1 MVIDLQALFNNP
13 LLNHWKLFFVVSGL
27 ISLSTVLTAAQLD
40 LSTAESI
47 SSMIKYTV
55 RCAVPFLFLVFL
67 ASSLQVVLP
76 SLFSR
81 WLARNRKFLGLCF
94 ASAMAW
100 QALFILW
107 LATIHSHYYAE
118 EVYNLSDTIEGVG
131 GYLFLLAMVATSFEF
146 GRSRLTVKQWR
157 NLHKAGIY
165 YLWAYAWSVYWYEL
179 YYYGT
184 LELIDYVFYWFG
196 FGAWGLRILAWSKKE
211 KKKAVNKGKTRLKSS
226 T

>member
-1 MVIDLQALFNNP
+1 MAIDLQV
-13 LLNHWKLFFVVSGL
+13 LLNKPYINQWKLFFLGSGL
-27 ISLSTVLTAAQLD
+27 ISLSTLLTAVQLD
-40 LSTAESI
+40 LSSAESI

-55 RCAVPFLFLVFL
+55 RCAVPFLFLVFM
-67 ASSLQVVLP
+67 ASSLQVVWP

-81 WLARNRKFLGLCF
+81 WLVRNRKFLGLCF

-107 LATIHSHYYAE
+107 LVNIHSHYYVE

-146 GRSRLTVKQWR
+146 GRSRLTLKQWR

-184 LELIDYVFYWFG
+184 LEIYDYVFYWFG
-196 FGAWGLRILAWSKKE
+196 FGAWGLRMLAWSKKE
-211 KKKAVNKGKTRLKSS
+211 QKKLLNKDKTKLKSS

>member
-1 MVIDLQALFNNP
+1 MAIDLQSLLNNP
-13 LLNHWKLFFVVSGL
+13 YLNQWKLFFMGSGL
-27 ISLSTVLTAAQLD
+27 ISLSTLLIAIQSD
-40 LSTAESI
+40 LSSAEAI

-55 RCAVPFLFLVFL
+55 RCAVPFLFLVFM
-67 ASSLQVVLP
+67 ASSLQVVWP

-107 LATIHSHYYAE
+107 LVNIHSHYYAE

-211 KKKAVNKGKTRLKSS
+211 QKKAVNKGKTKLKSS

>member
-1 MVIDLQALFNNP
+1 MAIDLQV
-13 LLNHWKLFFVVSGL
+13 LLNKPYINQWKLFFLGSGL
-27 ISLSTVLTAAQLD
+27 ISLSTLLTAVQLD
-40 LSTAESI
+40 LSSAESI

-55 RCAVPFLFLVFL
+55 RCAVPFLFLVFM
-67 ASSLQVVLP
+67 ASSLQVVWP

-81 WLARNRKFLGLCF
+81 WLVRNRKFLGLCF

-107 LATIHSHYYAE
+107 LVNIHSHYYVE

-146 GRSRLTVKQWR
+146 GRSRLTLKQWR

-184 LELIDYVFYWFG
+184 LEIYDYVFYWFG
-196 FGAWGLRILAWSKKE
+196 FGAWGLRMLAWSKKE
-211 KKKAVNKGKTRLKSS
+211 QKKSLNKDKTKLKSS

>member
-1 MVIDLQALFNNP
+1 MVIDLQV
-13 LLNHWKLFFVVSGL
+13 LLNKPYINQWKLFFLGSGL
-27 ISLSTVLTAAQLD
+27 ISLSTLLTAVQLD
-40 LSTAESI
+40 LSSAESI

-55 RCAVPFLFLVFL
+55 RCAVPFLFLVFM
-67 ASSLQVVLP
+67 ASSLQVVWP

-81 WLARNRKFLGLCF
+81 WLVRNRKFLGLCF

-107 LATIHSHYYAE
+107 LVNIHSHYYVE

-146 GRSRLTVKQWR
+146 GRSRLTLKQWR

-184 LELIDYVFYWFG
+184 LEIYDYVFYWFG
-196 FGAWGLRILAWSKKE
+196 FGAWGLRMLAWSKKE
-211 KKKAVNKGKTRLKSS
+211 QKKSLNKDKTKLKSS

>member
-1 MVIDLQALFNNP
+1 MVIDLQTLFNNP
-13 LLNHWKLFFVVSGL
+13 LLNHWKLFFVASGL

-67 ASSLQVVLP
+67 ATSLQVVLP

-100 QALFILW
+100 QALFIFW
-107 LATIHSHYYAE
+107 LVNIHSHYYAE
-118 EVYNLSDTIEGVG
+118 EVYNLSDTIEGLG

-211 KKKAVNKGKTRLKSS
+211 QKKAVNKGKTKLKSS
-226 T
+226 I

>member
-1 MVIDLQALFNNP
+1 VAIDLQV
-13 LLNHWKLFFVVSGL
+13 LLNKPYINQWKLFFLGSGL
-27 ISLSTVLTAAQLD
+27 ISLSTLLTAVQLD
-40 LSTAESI
+40 LSSAESI

-55 RCAVPFLFLVFL
+55 RCAVPFLFLVFM
-67 ASSLQVVLP
+67 ASSLQVVWP

-81 WLARNRKFLGLCF
+81 WLVRNRKFLGLCF

-107 LATIHSHYYAE
+107 LVNIHSHYYVE

-146 GRSRLTVKQWR
+146 GRSRLTLKQWR

-184 LELIDYVFYWFG
+184 LEIYDYVFYWFG
-196 FGAWGLRILAWSKKE
+196 FGAWGLRMLAWSKKE
-211 KKKAVNKGKTRLKSS
+211 QKKSLNKDKTKLKSS

>member
-1 MVIDLQALFNNP
+1 MVIDLQTLFNNP

-55 RCAVPFLFLVFL
+55 RCAVPVLFLVFL

-107 LATIHSHYYAE
+107 LVNIHSHYYAK
-118 EVYNLSDTIEGVG
+118 EVYNLSDTIEGAG

-184 LELIDYVFYWFG
+184 LEFIDYVFYWFG

-211 KKKAVNKGKTRLKSS
+211 QKKAVNKGKTKLKSS

>member
-1 MVIDLQALFNNP
+1 MAIDLQV
-13 LLNHWKLFFVVSGL
+13 LLNKPYINQWKLFFLGSGL
-27 ISLSTVLTAAQLD
+27 ISLSTLLTAVQLD
-40 LSTAESI
+40 LSSAESI

-55 RCAVPFLFLVFL
+55 RCAVPFLFLVFM
-67 ASSLQVVLP
+67 ASSLQVVWP

-81 WLARNRKFLGLCF
+81 WLVRNRKFLGLCF

-107 LATIHSHYYAE
+107 LVNIHSHYYVE

-131 GYLFLLAMVATSFEF
+131 GYLFLLAMVVTSFEF
-146 GRSRLTVKQWR
+146 GRSRLTLKQWR

-184 LELIDYVFYWFG
+184 LEIYDYVFYWFG
-196 FGAWGLRILAWSKKE
+196 FGAWGLRMLAWSKKE
-211 KKKAVNKGKTRLKSS
+211 QKKSLNKDKTKLKSS

>member
-1 MVIDLQALFNNP
+1 MAIDLQV
-13 LLNHWKLFFVVSGL
+13 LLNKPYINQWKLFFLGSGL
-27 ISLSTVLTAAQLD
+27 ISLSTLLTAVQLD
-40 LSTAESI
+40 LSSAESI

-146 GRSRLTVKQWR
+146 GRSRLTLKQWH

-211 KKKAVNKGKTRLKSS
+211 KKKAVNKGKTKLKSS

>member
-1 MVIDLQALFNNP
+1 MQAFLNNP
-13 LLNHWKLFFVVSGL
+13 YLNQWKLFFIGSGL
-27 ISLSTVLTAAQLD
+27 ISLSTLLTMVQLD
-40 LSTAESI
+40 LSSAESI

-55 RCAVPFLFLVFL
+55 RCAVPFLFLVFM
-67 ASSLQVVLP
+67 ASSLQVVWP

-81 WLARNRKFLGLCF
+81 WLVRNRKFLGLCF

-107 LATIHSHYYAE
+107 LVNIHSHYYVE

-146 GRSRLTVKQWR
+146 GRSRLTLKQWR

-184 LELIDYVFYWFG
+184 LEIYDYVFYWFG
-196 FGAWGLRILAWSKKE
+196 FGAWGLRMSAWSKKE
-211 KKKAVNKGKTRLKSS
+211 QKKSLNKYKTKLKSS

>member
-1 MVIDLQALFNNP
+1 MVIDLQTLFNNP

-55 RCAVPFLFLVFL
+55 RGAVPFLFLVFL

-107 LATIHSHYYAE
+107 LVNIHSHYYAK

-211 KKKAVNKGKTRLKSS
+211 QKKAVNKGKTKLESS
-226 T
+226 I